1 MKPQLTSEQYAWIE
15 NTVSGMS
22 DDLRYNSQIKP
33 EIYDLDGKLYI
44 IFYRR
49 DLSNSRYTKHKIYDV
64 LTQEDNWSKCQKGI
78 AECLEDTSISIGEY
92 KTLNKTQPS
101 MSNYLKKYHKMENVE
116 DTDVMRY
123 TIIEPYDD

>member
-1 MKPQLTSEQYAWIE
+1 MEPQLTSEQYAWIE

-22 DDLRYNSQIKP
+22 DELRYNSQIKP
-33 EIYDLDGKLYI
+33 EIYDLNGKLYI

-64 LTQEDNWSKCQKGI
+64 LTQEDNWHNCQKGI
-78 AECLEDTSISIGEY
+78 AECLEDTSITIGEY
-92 KTLNKTQPS
+92 KMLNNTQPS